1 MICSLCENEVDSSM
15 VNFNHIGEFY
25 KSNGERVCADYVCE
39 RCAIENRIIP
49 IKSSTPIYG
58 TGRTVGIEIECNPTM
73 DAFKILPLKNC
84 DIKYDRSLRGH
95 SAEIVSPVLSES
107 NYEEWIDDICST
119 LLGSFVYKRC
129 GLHVWI
135 GTKDLS
141 WMDAQNLLQY
151 SIKWQ
156 RYFERIVSPSRKLHS
171 EKSPS
176 GSPMLIPYI
185 PRSQTKSGFLYAL
198 YGSFGKN
205 LMSKRGV
212 SMMKNSKR
220 CNDSE
225 VYYNGP
231 ITRYWWLNI
240 HGHFHR
246 KAVEFRL
253 HQGTTNKTKITNWV
267 KFCMQIVERASIS
280 QNINT
285 EPLSLV
291 SCDIASYY
299 RQRSEKLHSWL
310 V

>member
-1 MICSLCENEVDSSM
+1 MICSICGNKVDSSM
-15 VNFNHIGEFY
+15 ADFNREGEFY
-25 KSNGERVCADYVCE
+25 TSGGEKINADYVCE
-39 RCAIENRIIP
+39 SCAIEGKIIP
-49 IKSSTPIYG
+49 IKNSSPIKG
-58 TGRTVGIEIECNPTM
+58 IGRTIGIEIECNPPM
-73 DAFKILPLKNC
+73 SALKVLPNINC

-107 NYEEWIDDICST
+107 NYEEWIDEVCSA
-119 LLGSFVYKRC
+119 LSGSFVYKRC

-141 WMDAQNLLQY
+141 WIEIQNLLQY

-156 RYFERIVSPSRKLHS
+156 NYFEKIVSPSRKLHS
-171 EKSPS
+171 EKRVS
-176 GSPMLIPYI
+176 GSPMLIPNI
-185 PRSQTKSGFLYAL
+185 RMSQTKVGFLYSL
-198 YGSFGKN
+198 YGAFGRG
-205 LMSKRGV
+205 LMFNRRV
-212 SMMKNSKR
+212 SMMRNSKR

-225 VYYNGP
+225 VYYDGP

-291 SCDIASYY
+291 SYDIASYY
-299 RQRSEKLHSWL
+299 RQRSEKLHSGL